1 MNFFKKII
9 FLIFILNNL
18 NGTPPIIQQNI
29 SDDGFTVVPLQFGF
43 PFYGKTFTHS
53 VMYDNGVVG
62 FFDPVAN
69 LGCNPATQWCGG
81 QNWPSVNP
89 STSTGPAFNY
99 MIAPLFADLAPNSQ
113 TRYLTQGDNTF
124 QRYMWENIHEYY
136 SGGSRLNT
144 FGLEIF
150 PNGDANTYYQNVN
163 MMSSNIFI
171 GSIGNASQGEWDK
184 KAYYP
189 ANTVVNHVDDWSII
203 GSGPIDPCLTNPL
216 SSISCPGYSTAY
228 MAQQCT
234 INPLYDSSCPGYPQ
248 AYYNQQCTLSALY
261 DSGCPGY
268 NEAYFYY
275 VCTDNP
281 LYDIGCPGYSVA
293 YFNQQCS
300 INPLYSTDCYGYAEA
315 YFLQQCTLNPLYA
328 NTCPGYEVAYHDLQC
343 ELNPLY
349 ATSCIGYATAYY
361 NQQCSLN
368 PLYDI
373 GCPGYSVAYH
383 DLQCSLNTLYASD
396 CPGYEVAYFNQQCSL
411 SGLYSTLC
419 PNYTTAYFDSQCL
432 LNPLYSPA
440 CPGYAVAMASQITT
454 LSTSE
459 TSVASTASTS
469 PIVTEAPTTTVQ
481 ATSVNTAE
489 TNPVAIATSSA
500 STSTTSATSVTSPIS
515 VITPVKV
522 TMQEIKPEPKPEAK
536 KEEVKTEKKED
547 QKSIN
552 IAKVKEELTNK
563 GKTLADDMSK
573 AATLEAQQQVQN
585 QVLGAMA
592 YVPGS
597 DTYYKS
603 LYSVQPFYQQEAIYK
618 YQKIQDSKNGKRNN
632 FAQQILHQKMIDSQ
646 YSIQDISNNYK

>member
-150 PNGDANTYYQNVN
+150 PSGDANTYYQNVN

-216 SSISCPGYSTAY
+216 SSISCSGYSTAY
-228 MAQQCT
+228 MTQQCT

-281 LYDIGCPGYSVA
+281 LYDIGCPGYATA

-300 INPLYSTDCYGYAEA
+300 INPLYSTDCSGYAEA
-315 YFLQQCTLNPLYA
+315 YFLLQCSLNPLYA
-328 NTCPGYEVAYHDLQC
+328 NTCPGYEVAYHAQQC

-349 ATSCIGYATAYY
+349 ATDC
-361 NQQCSLN
+361 
-368 PLYDI
+368 PLYAVTI
-373 GCPGYSVAYH
+373 AKQVIATNSSSVSA
-383 DLQCSLNTLYASD
+383 
-396 CPGYEVAYFNQQCSL
+396 E
-411 SGLYSTLC
+411 
-419 PNYTTAYFDSQCL
+419 TTII
-432 LNPLYSPA
+432 SPTE
-440 CPGYAVAMASQITT
+440 P
-454 LSTSE
+454 
-459 TSVASTASTS
+459 
-469 PIVTEAPTTTVQ
+469 VTVVTIPTV
-481 ATSVNTAE
+481 SSAE
-489 TNPVAIATSSA
+489 TNPITIATA
-500 STSTTSATSVTSPIS
+500 PPSTTSVSSVTSPIS
-515 VITPVKV
+515 VVNPPKV
-522 TMQEIKPEPKPEAK
+522 TLMEPKVESKVENKVEAK
-536 KEEVKTEKKED
+536 KEDKKD
-547 QKSIN
+547 TKAVN
-552 IAKVKEELTNK
+552 VAKVKEEMINK

-573 AATLEAQQQVQN
+573 AATLEAQQQVQS
-585 QVLGAMA
+585 QVLGAMG
-592 YVPGS
+592 YVAGV

-603 LYSVQPFYQQEAIYK
+603 LYSVQPFYIQEQVYK
-618 YQKIQDSKNGKRNN
+618 YSKIQDSKMGKRNN
-632 FAQQILHQKMIDSQ
+632 FAQQLLHQKMIDSQ
-646 YSIQDISNNYK
+646 YRINDLKSQSYKGGNYGN